1 MTEQLTDPHLRQVL
15 EQQGAGPV
23 VERALEKADGG
34 TYGMC
39 DRCGGPIPRARLL
52 AAPQTVQLRLPDCG
66 HSPQRDQ
73 PDNTLEAVVR
83 FLKDVP

>member
-1 MTEQLTDPHLRQVL
+1 CRRISAPLLAIQGLGDEYGSVAQLDEL
-15 EQQGAGPV
+15 A
-23 VERALEKADGG
+23 
-34 TYGMC
+34 
-39 DRCGGPIPRARLL
+39 L
-52 AAPQTVQLRLPDCG
+52 AAPQTVQLWLPDCG